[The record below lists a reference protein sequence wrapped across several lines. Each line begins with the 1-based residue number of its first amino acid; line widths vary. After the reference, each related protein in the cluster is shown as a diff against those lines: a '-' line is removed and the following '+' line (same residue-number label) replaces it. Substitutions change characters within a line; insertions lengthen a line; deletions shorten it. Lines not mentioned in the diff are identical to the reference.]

1 MERVIRRRYMKY
13 LNNNILQLKLKLKLY
28 YNYNTITKT
37 FNNQNQYIYMIFR
50 IKIHCCCNCSL
61 LLQLLAVRLYNHDRR
76 LLNVMMEAARN
87 LFNTIAQIRD

>member
-37 FNNQNQYIYMIFR
+37 FNNQNQYMIFR

-61 LLQLLAVRLYNHDRR
+61 LLQLLAVRLYNNDRR
-76 LLNVMMEAARN
+76 QFNVMMKAARN
-87 LFNTIAQIRD
+87 LFTIAQIE

>member
-37 FNNQNQYIYMIFR
+37 FNNQNQYMIFR

-61 LLQLLAVRLYNHDRR
+61 LLQLLAVRLYNDNHDRR

>member
-37 FNNQNQYIYMIFR
+37 FNNQNQYMIFR